1 MIYLTMETTR
11 RWPYFHSLQIIINT
25 LAEVRS
31 LPSPQNVP
39 PPVAVPPIREKCSS
53 ESTCMGQTLYK
64 LKIASNFSHFFYII
78 SKRLLTATLQICKNF
93 IYRYRPIFTF
103 YLQLNWRIKLE
114 LWIRIR
120 IQNRKNARKREV
132 TVIFYFLFNWTSYM
146 ILYFCSILFVFFNS
160 RKLFIR

>member
-1 MIYLTMETTR
+1 METTR
-11 RWPYFHSLQIIINT
+11 RWPYFHSLQNIINT

-78 SKRLLTATLQICKNF
+78 SKRLLTATLQICKNL
-93 IYRYRPIFTF
+93 INRYRTHFHSLFTTELKNKTRAVDPDPHSKQKKCKKKGSNCNF
-103 YLQLNWRIKLE
+103 YLIGP
-114 LWIRIR
+114 
-120 IQNRKNARKREV
+120 A
-132 TVIFYFLFNWTSYM
+132 T
-146 ILYFCSILFVFFNS
+146 
-160 RKLFIR
+160 